1 MKQKII
7 LLPFFFLL
15 FFCVEAILAQDCK
28 VTSENQKVFLKYP
41 ESKKEFDKFNN
52 YTKNVVRKK
61 QTSLLNRAEETY
73 TIPVVVHVYGSVQHG
88 QTVTYE
94 KIEVALDKLNE
105 DFNGLNDDFNTVDP
119 IFSGRRG
126 TLSIRFALAKI
137 DPNGGSTNGVVFH
150 PEKAGYGNGSGYD
163 AQIAADAWDNYKY
176 MNVYIMGDLYADG
189 SATNSGV
196 AWYPNTA
203 MSDNNTARVVYNGRY
218 IHGNT
223 NKEFASVLTHEFG
236 HWLNLIHTFEG
247 GCNDPNGD
255 YVDDTPKEDS
265 NSGDDGCTV
274 GASDCGNLINYE
286 NYMGYDAA
294 AGCGKMFTQ
303 GQIDRMLTALQHPAR
318 KPLWQPANLTST
330 GVDLTGASLVVD
342 SPIVEEALSNNG
354 AIVNEAKNVTLQGG
368 AFTVSS
374 GSLFEGTH
382 FDTSLPQGVSAQ
394 ITVVDNQKLNV
405 KFTGQVLNHA
415 KADNSTGTITFKNAA
430 ISGGTPSL
438 NSDKVTFNF
447 SFYDPYKVVY
457 FDNQDYT
464 ANSGNTWTFFTIDGA
479 SNNRFGTF
487 YENNSLIL
495 ETYKKALVCQSGTRN
510 VKPVDLNTV
519 IDEQSSWVDGGGY
532 PDLHVIRNA
541 SYTSW
546 DGKTAYIGFQLEL
559 YPGKTNYGWFRV
571 SVNNNGTSYSL
582 LDYAYST
589 EPYGAIKAGS
599 KVWDGGSTCNDGIQ
613 NGDETGVDC
622 GGSCEPCVITYCDS
636 NGKSVNDEFISNVQ
650 LNTINNSSSGSNGGY
665 ADYTST
671 VSTSLSKGGDYSIT
685 ITPSWSSTI
694 YSEGYSVW
702 IDYNQDGDFTDSGEQ
717 VWSKTASKD
726 TSVTGEFTVPNSVIS
741 GETRMRVSMKYN
753 GIATACESF
762 SYGEV
767 EDYKIVIGS
776 GVVTCNDD
784 IQNGD
789 ETGVDCGGSCESCNT
804 NDDIVYVDID
814 DLTVTP
820 NDVWK
825 VFKIETGDNTDYG
838 AWYTSNS
845 VRLETYNKDIVC
857 ESTTSN
863 ISYLAEGVSVGV
875 PSNFVANSYPYTV
888 SSSDYTSWNGKTG
901 FIGFTFKI
909 NGNPHYGWFHI
920 SVASDGQ
927 SYTLTDYAYNKTA
940 NAAITT
946 VTRSGVVGANHEKLN
961 DSGIISATPN
971 PFISQT
977 KIDVSSLSKDGAIRL
992 DVYDLLGRHIH
1003 SKDIQSPSTFI
1014 LIDDSVIKRE
1024 GMYLLK
1030 IQSGK
1035 QIKTLS
1041 ILKK

>member
-15 FFCVEAILAQDCK
+15 FFCVEAMLAQDCK

-61 QTSLLNRAEETY
+61 QISLLNRAEETY

-163 AQIAADAWDNYKY
+163 AQIAADAWNNYKY

-294 AGCGKMFTQ
+294 AGCGKMFTE

-318 KPLWQPANLTST
+318 KPLWQSANLTST

-405 KFTGQVLNHA
+405 KFTGQALNHA
-415 KADNSTGTITFKNAA
+415 KSDNSTGTITFKNAA
-430 ISGGTPSL
+430 ISGGTSSL

-447 SFYDPYKVVY
+447 SFYDSYKVVY

-464 ANSGNTWTFFTIDGA
+464 ANSGSTWTFFTINGA

-487 YENNSLIL
+487 YENSSLIL
-495 ETYKKALVCQSGTRN
+495 ETYKKALICQSGTRN
-510 VKPVDLNTV
+510 VKPVELNTV

-532 PDLHVIRNA
+532 PDLHVIRDA

-546 DGKTAYIGFQLEL
+546 DGKTTYIGFQLEL

-622 GGSCEPCVITYCDS
+622 GGSCEPCS
-636 NGKSVNDEFISNVQ
+636 
-650 LNTINNSSSGSNGGY
+650 
-665 ADYTST
+665 
-671 VSTSLSKGGDYSIT
+671 
-685 ITPSWSSTI
+685 
-694 YSEGYSVW
+694 
-702 IDYNQDGDFTDSGEQ
+702 
-717 VWSKTASKD
+717 
-726 TSVTGEFTVPNSVIS
+726 
-741 GETRMRVSMKYN
+741 
-753 GIATACESF
+753 
-762 SYGEV
+762 
-767 EDYKIVIGS
+767 
-776 GVVTCNDD
+776 
-784 IQNGD
+784 
-789 ETGVDCGGSCESCNT
+789 T
-804 NDDIVYVDID
+804 NDDVVYVNID
-814 DLTVTP
+814 DLTVTS
-820 NDVWK
+820 NDPWK
-825 VFKIETGDNTDYG
+825 FFRIEVGDDTDYG

-863 ISYLAEGVSVGV
+863 ASYLAEGVSVGA

-946 VTRSGVVGANHEKLN
+946 VTRSGVVGPSDEKLN

-1035 QIKTLS
+1035 QVKTLS